1 LCSQGNPAIEISD
14 EQPESDVS
22 DREYFGKDYFRIWLL
37 AGIFFD
43 SLGSKFSLGPALITA
58 TYLRN

>member
-22 DREYFGKDYFRIWLL
+22 DREYFGKDYFRIWLS
-37 AGIFFD
+37 ADIFFD
-43 SLGSKFSLGPALITA
+43 SLGQQVFPRAGVDNRDLFT
-58 TYLRN
+58 